1 MKISYFVHDIGHPDL
16 VRRFEMLRQGGA
28 DSRIFG
34 FRRARPVDNNL
45 AGSVVDLGR
54 TIDGQFAQRTWTV
67 AKTIPR
73 LRQWANEL
81 ALSDVVLARNLEML
95 VLAATARS
103 LYAPRSPLVYECLD
117 VHRLMLSNHLVG
129 AGLRQVERML
139 LASSQGLMVSSPAF
153 IREYFERNASVLPK
167 TLLVENKVF
176 PDPRLDQE
184 TPPLAPGPPWR
195 IGWFGV
201 LRCRRSLEMLSRLVR
216 SLPGTIEVV
225 VAGLPASNVFP
236 DANKSFGGIPG
247 LVFHGPFKDE
257 AELSRL
263 FRSVHFA
270 WAIDYYEAGGNSS
283 WLLPNRLYRAALYQ
297 SVPLALANVE
307 TGRWLADHGTGV
319 LLGEPVDEQLIATMR
334 DMTPRSFSSARAAVA
349 RIPRSSLITEAQE
362 CRDLVATLGELRL
375 LVDGPDSRKS
385 RSRAEAANANPRSP
399 RT

>member
-28 DSRIFG
+28 DARIFG
-34 FRRARPVDNNL
+34 FRRARPVDNDL

-54 TIDGQFAQRTWTV
+54 TIDGQFAQRTWAV

-81 ALSDVVLARNLEML
+81 TLSDVVLARNLEML

-103 LYAPRSPLVYECLD
+103 LYAPGSPLVYECLD

-129 AGLRQVERML
+129 AGLRRVERML

-176 PDPRLDQE
+176 PDPGLDQE

-236 DANKSFGGIPG
+236 DASKSFGGIPG

-270 WAIDYYEAGGNSS
+270 WAIDYYEAGGNSR

-307 TGRWLADHGTGV
+307 TGRWLADHRTGV
-319 LLGEPVDEQLIATMR
+319 LLGEPVEEQLIATMR
-334 DMTPRSFSSARAAVA
+334 DMTPQSFSSARAAVA

-362 CRDLVATLGELRL
+362 CRDLVAALGELRP

-385 RSRAEAANANPRSP
+385 RSRTEAANANPRSP